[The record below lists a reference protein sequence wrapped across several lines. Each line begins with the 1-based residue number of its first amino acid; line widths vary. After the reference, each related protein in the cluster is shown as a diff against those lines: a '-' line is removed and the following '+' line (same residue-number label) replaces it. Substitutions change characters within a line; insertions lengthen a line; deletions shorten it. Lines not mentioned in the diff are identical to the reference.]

1 MSMVVGA
8 ENYCMVCKKIIST
21 CDVHECQIKRQ
32 TLADSIL
39 FGLVDRLFNLG
50 LEPVMAIYSF
60 NSVGTASD
68 MYHPSII
75 IQVSNHIKYKILGEL
90 PAGWTYGWE
99 DGKVFSLDFNDSQ
112 SYIDVEDAMAQINA
126 VIKEFEAYLD
136 TRDVESTKAV
146 MLLTAD

>member
-1 MSMVVGA
+1 MVVGA

-39 FGLVDRLFNLG
+39 FGVVDSLYNLG

-68 MYHPSII
+68 AYNPSII
-75 IQVSNHIKYKILGEL
+75 IQLSKHLKCRILGEL
-90 PAGWTYGWE
+90 PAGWTYCWK
-99 DGKVFSLDFNDSQ
+99 DGKVFSLDFNDWCT
-112 SYIDVEDAMAQINA
+112 YIDIVEAETRINT

-136 TRDVESTKAV
+136 TRDVESTRAV
-146 MLLTAD
+146 MLLTTG

>member
-1 MSMVVGA
+1 MEVGTKS
-8 ENYCMVCKKIIST
+8 YCMICKQAITNST
-21 CDVHECQIKRQ
+21 EHECQIKRQ

-39 FGLVDRLFNLG
+39 FGVVDSLYNLG
-50 LEPVMAIYSF
+50 LEPVMAIYSV

-75 IQVSNHIKYKILGEL
+75 IQLSTQIKCRILGEL
-90 PAGWTYGWE
+90 PAGWTYGWK
-99 DGKVFSLDFNDSQ
+99 DGMVFTLDFNDSQ
-112 SYIDVEDAMAQINA
+112 SYTKVEDAMTRINA

-136 TRDVESTKAV
+136 TRDVESTRAI